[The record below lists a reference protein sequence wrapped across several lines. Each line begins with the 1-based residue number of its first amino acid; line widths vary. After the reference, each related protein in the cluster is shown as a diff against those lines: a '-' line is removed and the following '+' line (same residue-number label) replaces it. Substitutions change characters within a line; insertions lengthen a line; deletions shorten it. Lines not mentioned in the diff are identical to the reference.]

1 MTAVR
6 WIAGLLVFGRGL
18 AFFGMWGSLG
28 MECGGAEDAEGLHFV
43 SMPGEDLLEL
53 ALAVGKLVVMTGSR
67 KKVLV
72 GDCPRLGGE
81 YGREE
86 R

>member
-43 SMPGEDLLEL
+43 PMPGEDFLEL
-53 ALAVGKLVVMTGSR
+53 ATGSGEAG
-67 KKVLV
+67 
-72 GDCPRLGGE
+72 GDDGFK
-81 YGREE
+81 EE
-86 R
+86 GACG

>member
-43 SMPGEDLLEL
+43 SMPGEDFLEL
-53 ALAVGKLVVMTGSR
+53 ATGSGEAG
-67 KKVLV
+67 
-72 GDCPRLGGE
+72 GDDGFK
-81 YGREE
+81 EE
-86 R
+86 GACG

>member
-6 WIAGLLVFGRGL
+6 WIAAPLIFGRGL

-43 SMPGEDLLEL
+43 SMPGEDFLEL
-53 ALAVGKLVVMTGSR
+53 ATGSGEAG
-67 KKVLV
+67 
-72 GDCPRLGGE
+72 GDDGFK
-81 YGREE
+81 EE
-86 R
+86 GACG